1 MQLANIDIGSILGT
15 ILLAALY
22 MPGPA
27 LATFVIQKFIYKEG
41 FRQYGWSFD
50 KKAVKWILF
59 TPLIFLALTIL
70 TFVIIGLLG
79 NTHLVPAFG
88 QIDFSQENV
97 MLRLKE
103 SASSKINIDKMD
115 IPAIPPTLLFIAMLV
130 QGIIG
135 GSTINVPFMFGEEF
149 GWRGLLLTET
159 KRLGFLKANAFIG
172 LVWGIWHLPI
182 ILMGHNYPH
191 HPYIG
196 VIMMIVF
203 TVSTAPIF
211 AYVRIKTRSILGAC
225 MLHGMVNATGAL
237 YVLYVAN
244 WNELYSWLAGWAGII
259 SAIVVTICIFLF
271 DKKFVTEYSRAEWQ
285 KPVDR
290 TQKHEPLA

>member
-1 MQLANIDIGSILGT
+1 
-15 ILLAALY
+15 
-22 MPGPA
+22 
-27 LATFVIQKFIYKEG
+27 
-41 FRQYGWSFD
+41 
-50 KKAVKWILF
+50 
-59 TPLIFLALTIL
+59 
-70 TFVIIGLLG
+70 VIIGLLG

-172 LVWGIWHLPI
+172 LVWGAWHSPI

-259 SAIVVTICIFLF
+259 SAIVITISIFLF
-271 DKKFVTEYSRAEWQ
+271 DKKFVREYKHAEWQ